1 MKEIVHNLYIGS
13 QDDYE
18 QIVKQEPGWRVIH
31 ACKEPYHRDA
41 LGYKGRGAPKDSPE
55 YFFAYRG
62 SDLILNL
69 VDAASPQYIP
79 KQIIEEAIDFI
90 DKYIKESK
98 ILVHCNQ
105 GQSRSAVIGLL
116 YLHHIGE
123 ISTRDFRQAEKEYL
137 KYYPLYEPNNGIRMF
152 AAENWAHYGV

>member
-18 QIVKQEPGWRVIH
+18 HIVKQEPGWRVIH

-69 VDAASPQYIP
+69 VDAASSQYIP
-79 KQIIEEAIDFI
+79 KQIIEEAIHFI
-90 DKYIKESK
+90 AKYIGESK
-98 ILVHCNQ
+98 ILVHCNHVLQ
-105 GQSRSAVIGLL
+105 
-116 YLHHIGE
+116 
-123 ISTRDFRQAEKEYL
+123 
-137 KYYPLYEPNNGIRMF
+137 
-152 AAENWAHYGV
+152 

>member
-18 QIVKQEPGWRVIH
+18 HIVKQEPSWRVIH

-69 VDAASPQYIP
+69 VDAASSQYIP
-79 KQIIEEAIDFI
+79 KQIIEEAIHFI
-90 DKYIKESK
+90 DKYIGESK

-123 ISTRDFRQAEKEYL
+123 ISTRDFRQAEKEYS
-137 KYYPLYEPNNGIRMF
+137 KYYPWYEPNNGMRMF
-152 AAENWAHYGV
+152 AAENWDNYGA